1 MIYTVTLNPSLDYI
15 VSVEHFKL
23 GLTNRTGFEQILPGG
38 KGINVSIVLK
48 NLGIAS
54 TALGFTAGFTG
65 DEIIRELENTGI
77 SQEFIRLE
85 EGQDYEIT
93 AALDK
98 MGIRPNIKYT
108 VREDRTMLAM
118 VSKGLGISLLPEL
131 MVRHS
136 PYPVT
141 ACHAPERF
149 YRSIGIGVKDKKA
162 MSAATRRF
170 VDYVRQWVAENGDK

>member
-65 DEIIRELENTGI
+65 DEIIRELEI
-77 SQEFIRLE
+77 PEFHR
-85 EGQDYEIT
+85 
-93 AALDK
+93 
-98 MGIRPNIKYT
+98 
-108 VREDRTMLAM
+108 
-118 VSKGLGISLLPEL
+118 SLSGWRKAFQEL
-131 MVRHS
+131 M
-136 PYPVT
+136 
-141 ACHAPERF
+141 
-149 YRSIGIGVKDKKA
+149 
-162 MSAATRRF
+162 
-170 VDYVRQWVAENGDK
+170 

>member
-1 MIYTVTLNPSLDYI
+1 MQSPA
-15 VSVEHFKL
+15 
-23 GLTNRTGFEQILPGG
+23 GGQRPLP
-38 KGINVSIVLK
+38 
-48 NLGIAS
+48 AA
-54 TALGFTAGFTG
+54 ALAT
-65 DEIIRELENTGI
+65 EP
-77 SQEFIRLE
+77 FIRLE

-131 MVRHS
+131 MVRNS
-136 PYPVT
+136 PYP

-149 YRSIGIGVKDKKA
+149 YRSIGIGVKDKKGNVRRH
-162 MSAATRRF
+162 AA
-170 VDYVRQWVAENGDK
+170 VRGLCAAVGG